1 MAHYACDCWDAEVL
15 TSNGWVE
22 MVGHANRS
30 AYDLECH
37 SAASGTKLVA
47 SRQLKEAKQVT
58 ITELELNKQII
69 GKTFKA
75 KQKILIEYL
84 ENCQDTEKIKLQETL

>member
-30 AYDLECH
+30 AYDLESH
-37 SAASGTKLVA
+37 STASGK
-47 SRQLKEAKQVT
+47 
-58 ITELELNKQII
+58 
-69 GKTFKA
+69 
-75 KQKILIEYL
+75 
-84 ENCQDTEKIKLQETL
+84 

>member
-47 SRQLKEAKQVT
+47 SRQLKEAK
-58 ITELELNKQII
+58 
-69 GKTFKA
+69 
-75 KQKILIEYL
+75 
-84 ENCQDTEKIKLQETL
+84 